1 MIIDL
6 IGGSGFIGTR
16 LTKII
21 LEQGDADVRIVDK
34 LPSSAYPNLVSIADV
49 RDINALRK
57 AIRSNAIVI
66 NLAAEHRDDVE
77 PRSLYDEVNTQ
88 GAQNICDV
96 CEEKGVSHIIF
107 TSSVAIYGFAAP
119 YTDETGAINPF
130 NDYGR
135 TKHEAENVFLQW
147 HSKAPL
153 NRTLTT
159 IRPTVVF
166 GETNRGNLYN
176 LMRQIASGK
185 FVMIGQGKNRKSMA
199 YVGNIAAFIL
209 HALSFP
215 PRYQVFNY
223 ADKPDFEMNEL
234 IGLTRQFLGKPSQPK
249 LRLPYFL
256 GVVVGLLFDVA
267 AKVTRRKFPISRVRI
282 KKFCANSTYN
292 SSVSSTGFVAP
303 IPIDEALKR
312 TIQFEFLGADKDATL
327 AGNPEIC
334 LPSLKQEIQR
344 GSK

>member
-1 MIIDL
+1 MIDL

-16 LTKII
+16 LTKI
-21 LEQGDADVRIVDK
+21 LLDQGVADVRIIDK

-49 RDINALRK
+49 RDTDALRN
-57 AIRSNAIVI
+57 AIRPNAIVI

-88 GAQNICDV
+88 GAQNICSV
-96 CEEKGVSHIIF
+96 CEEKGISHIVF

-119 YTDETGAINPF
+119 YTDEAGAINPF

-135 TKHEAENVFLQW
+135 TKYEAENVFLQW

-153 NRTLTT
+153 KRTLTT

-166 GETNRGNLYN
+166 GEANRGNVYHLI
-176 LMRQIASGK
+176 RQIASGK

-199 YVGNIAAFIL
+199 YVGNLAAFIA

-215 PRYQVFNY
+215 PGFQVFNY

-234 IGLTRQFLGKPSQPK
+234 IGLARKFLGKPSQPK
-249 LRLPYFL
+249 LRLPYLL
-256 GVVVGLLFDVA
+256 GVVVGSVFDVA
-267 AKVTRRKFPISRVRI
+267 AKVTRRKFPISLVRI
-282 KKFCANSTYN
+282 KKFCANSTY
-292 SSVSSTGFVAP
+292 SSNVHSTSFVAP
-303 IPIDEALKR
+303 TPIDEALKK
-312 TIQFEFLGADKDATL
+312 TIQFEFLGPYKEAPMG
-327 AGNPEIC
+327 GNQEIC
-334 LPSLKQEIQR
+334 LHSTKRETQH